1 MKELPNLFL
10 SVKPFYSQLRGLFL
24 FRFWLMDCQ
33 NVNESAKMASD
44 LYHEII
50 LVPFMARFVVF
61 AKRHDAMEARLRI
74 FCMTDDKMDK
84 LLENREHFKHVARSV
99 DVEVDMKLSCYYLVG
114 QLAVWQETLNC
125 LCPRFLS
132 YVILTG
138 YNEINTEPVR
148 FQSLI
153 IGQLNGFSLLA

>member
-1 MKELPNLFL
+1 M
-10 SVKPFYSQLRGLFL
+10 
-24 FRFWLMDCQ
+24 
-33 NVNESAKMASD
+33 NESAKMASD

-99 DVEVDMKLSCYYLVG
+99 DVEVDMKLSCYYLLVN
-114 QLAVWQETLNC
+114 WQFGRRFSRNARSTVFVHTFYDMLFC
-125 LCPRFLS
+125 L
-132 YVILTG
+132 VIMK
-138 YNEINTEPVR
+138 
-148 FQSLI
+148 
-153 IGQLNGFSLLA
+153 